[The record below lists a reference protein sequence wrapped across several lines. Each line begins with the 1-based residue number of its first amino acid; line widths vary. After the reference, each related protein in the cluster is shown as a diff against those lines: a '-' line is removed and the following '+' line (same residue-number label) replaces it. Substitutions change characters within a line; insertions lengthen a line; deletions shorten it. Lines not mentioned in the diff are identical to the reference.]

1 MTPLQTFYE
10 AEAAS
15 IIKHLE
21 RRGMEGYYCSTS
33 KEAVEKAL
41 SFMEKGA
48 SISWGGSE
56 TLKECGIMDAI
67 RTADFK
73 LIDRDT
79 GKNPQER
86 TVLMKQGLTA
96 DYFLMSS
103 NAITK
108 DGQLVN
114 IDGTGNRA
122 AALVY
127 GPEHVLLFVG
137 MNKVTKTLEEAI
149 SRVHEIAAPA
159 NAIRLGLHT
168 PCSITGSC
176 ANCLS
181 TDCVCSHTVLT
192 RFNRIPGRIKVL
204 LIGECLGY

>member
-1 MTPLQTFYE
+1 
-10 AEAAS
+10 
-15 IIKHLE
+15 
-21 RRGMEGYYCSTS
+21 
-33 KEAVEKAL
+33 
-41 SFMEKGA
+41 MEKGA

-86 TVLMKQGLTA
+86 TALMKQGLTA

>member
-1 MTPLQTFYE
+1 MTPLQTFNE

-79 GKNPQER
+79 EKKNPGTDSSYETGPYRRLLSHEQQRHYQRR
-86 TVLMKQGLTA
+86 TAGK
-96 DYFLMSS
+96 
-103 NAITK
+103 
-108 DGQLVN
+108 
-114 IDGTGNRA
+114 
-122 AALVY
+122 
-127 GPEHVLLFVG
+127 H
-137 MNKVTKTLEEAI
+137 
-149 SRVHEIAAPA
+149 
-159 NAIRLGLHT
+159 
-168 PCSITGSC
+168 
-176 ANCLS
+176 
-181 TDCVCSHTVLT
+181 
-192 RFNRIPGRIKVL
+192 
-204 LIGECLGY
+204 